1 MASKFVY
8 LLVIP
13 DKCLVRILPSRKRGL
28 WYGRIFLNERF
39 SSLIGSGLCFLIVF
53 PPLAF
58 GAVYPWAFSIV
69 ELVCFSLLIVWLIE
83 RRRKAQ
89 GARPKCGG
97 GRPSFYLPFGIFVG
111 LLLFQMLPMP
121 PVILRTISPQTY
133 RLYCETLD
141 GYGSNKNSRESPS
154 SAEQMGRRRDLR
166 LLNSGDRVLLGR
178 GEAGEDLQRQARE
191 SKKFFRTWRSLSVY
205 PYATRVE
212 LLKILAYAG
221 AFYLILAWTDSRS
234 RLLRLLYLMVFMGSL
249 TSIVGMFQRF
259 IGADR
264 IYGLWEPV
272 FKTDNS
278 FFGPYVNPNHFAG
291 YVVLIIPVAVALFV
305 RQIERIGWGRGRT
318 PRDYLGRL
326 NEEDFHAALFILLA
340 LVLMVSGLFLS
351 LSRGGIFAMTGS
363 IIFMVAVLSVKGG
376 WRWVV
381 GVGFVTGLFVA
392 LFLFWLGFVPFQ
404 AEVKTLENLLQDSN
418 VQGRLR
424 IWSDVWRMFL
434 DFPLFGTG
442 FGTFAHVYP
451 KYKTILGQATVL
463 YPESDFLAVLVETG
477 LVGFGALIGFFVVF
491 CRASWI
497 RWKHQESYVAR
508 INPKVMIGLAAGLVA
523 LLIHGIGDFNL
534 HIPANALQFAIVMA
548 LVVRVQSDRGNVK
561 GR

>member
-1 MASKFVY
+1 M
-8 LLVIP
+8 
-13 DKCLVRILPSRKRGL
+13 
-28 WYGRIFLNERF
+28 
-39 SSLIGSGLCFLIVF
+39 
-53 PPLAF
+53 
-58 GAVYPWAFSIV
+58 
-69 ELVCFSLLIVWLIE
+69 
-83 RRRKAQ
+83 
-89 GARPKCGG
+89 
-97 GRPSFYLPFGIFVG
+97 
-111 LLLFQMLPMP
+111 
-121 PVILRTISPQTY
+121 
-133 RLYCETLD
+133 
-141 GYGSNKNSRESPS
+141 
-154 SAEQMGRRRDLR
+154 
-166 LLNSGDRVLLGR
+166 
-178 GEAGEDLQRQARE
+178 
-191 SKKFFRTWRSLSVY
+191 
-205 PYATRVE
+205 
-212 LLKILAYAG
+212 
-221 AFYLILAWTDSRS
+221 
-234 RLLRLLYLMVFMGSL
+234 LYLMVFMGSL

-463 YPESDFLAVLVETG
+463 YPESDFL
-477 LVGFGALIGFFVVF
+477 
-491 CRASWI
+491 
-497 RWKHQESYVAR
+497 
-508 INPKVMIGLAAGLVA
+508 
-523 LLIHGIGDFNL
+523 
-534 HIPANALQFAIVMA
+534 
-548 LVVRVQSDRGNVK
+548 
-561 GR
+561 